1 VIIRILHFRLYAND
15 ICFFAII
22 IHTIDN
28 DIKFYSNLLEKVSRY
43 RNYIIIKITI
53 FICSALI
60 EKNKSTLEQMSE
72 KSDYKIVI
80 FKIN

>member
-1 VIIRILHFRLYAND
+1 MIINFILIFWKKYQ
-15 ICFFAII
+15 
-22 IHTIDN
+22 
-28 DIKFYSNLLEKVSRY
+28 ERY

-60 EKNKSTLEQMSE
+60 EKNKSPLEQMSE
-72 KSDYKIVI
+72 KSDYKTVI

>member
-1 VIIRILHFRLYAND
+1 MIINFILIFWKKYQ
-15 ICFFAII
+15 
-22 IHTIDN
+22 
-28 DIKFYSNLLEKVSRY
+28 ERY

>member
-1 VIIRILHFRLYAND
+1 MIINFILIFWKKYQ
-15 ICFFAII
+15 
-22 IHTIDN
+22 
-28 DIKFYSNLLEKVSRY
+28 ERY

-53 FICSALI
+53 FICSSR
-60 EKNKSTLEQMSE
+60 KNKSTLEQMSE

>member
-1 VIIRILHFRLYAND
+1 MIINFILIFWKKYQ
-15 ICFFAII
+15 
-22 IHTIDN
+22 
-28 DIKFYSNLLEKVSRY
+28 ERY

-53 FICSALI
+53 FICFALI
-60 EKNKSTLEQMSE
+60 EKNKSPLEQMSE